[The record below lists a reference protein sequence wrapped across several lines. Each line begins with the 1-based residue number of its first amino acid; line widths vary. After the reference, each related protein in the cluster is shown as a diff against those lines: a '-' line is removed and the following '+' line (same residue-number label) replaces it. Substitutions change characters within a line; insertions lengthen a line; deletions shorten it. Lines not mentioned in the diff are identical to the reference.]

1 MSEDWTEIQR
11 ALGRVEGKLDT
22 ALTGMSKQD
31 ARLDKQEER
40 LGNVERRQWWVAGV
54 FAAIGAALGIGGTH
68 GLKP

>member
-22 ALTGMSKQD
+22 ALTRM
-31 ARLDKQEER
+31 DKQEER
-40 LGNVERRQWWVAGV
+40 IGNVEKRQWWVAGV